1 MSVRV
6 DDLTKSITKHV
17 TLSPNAYVVSIKMPP
32 QFIGSG
38 FRAQKNFDED
48 LAPRIQRITLPERE
62 MSVIEQKSAYRESR
76 SIPKGYSPF
85 GNLSMS
91 ILLSENLREKRM
103 LMGWQD
109 YIINPKHN
117 FNPSYIDTITTTI
130 TVTVL
135 ADPGETKRVRGVI
148 HRFYE
153 CYPINVGDVELSYS
167 TTDEAATLD
176 ASFAYNYYTLD
187 AGPDFGDSVKSVT
200 GTDRI
205 GDVLVK
211 RSKNS

>member
-1 MSVRV
+1 
-6 DDLTKSITKHV
+6 
-17 TLSPNAYVVSIKMPP
+17 MPP

-38 FRAQKNFDED
+38 LRAQKNFDED

-91 ILLSENLREKRM
+91 ILLSENFREKRM

-117 FNPSYIDTITTTI
+117 FNPSYLDSITTTI
-130 TVTVL
+130 TVTTL
-135 ADPGETKRVRGVI
+135 ADPGGTKRDRARGVI

-200 GTDRI
+200 GTDSI
-205 GDVLVK
+205 GDVKIAKKEELAQDIFGG
-211 RSKNS
+211 R